1 MSIKKTVSLLC
12 VLLLLIS
19 CLFGCAKTGIV
30 SQNKNV
36 AVITKG
42 SDSDFW
48 NDVKSGALSAANEY
62 NINVTVD
69 GPNNE
74 EDYKAQNKLIEEAIS
89 NNVGAIILSAIDYEK
104 NANAVQKAADNGIKI
119 ITVDSDVDVKDKEL
133 FIGTDNISAGEKAA
147 KQAVEF
153 CKGQKSINIG
163 IVNHGENTE
172 NGKNRLKG
180 LKN

>member
-42 SDSDFW
+42 SESDFW

-62 NINVTVD
+62 NINITVD
-69 GPNNE
+69 GPNSE

-89 NNVGAIILSAIDYEK
+89 NNVGAIILSAR
-104 NANAVQKAADNGIKI
+104 I
-119 ITVDSDVDVKDKEL
+119 IYRQ
-133 FIGTDNISAGEKAA
+133 A
-147 KQAVEF
+147 KKRQSKRWNFA
-153 CKGQKSINIG
+153 KGRNLLI
-163 IVNHGENTE
+163 
-172 NGKNRLKG
+172 
-180 LKN
+180 